1 MFYLGRPYL
10 KAVSVN
16 RNFTQR
22 RIEESIPFF
31 GSMEGGK
38 SGKRRRGPP
47 ESKRTRSP
55 PTRTPPEE
63 ENEEAEWYEDDVD
76 ESESGAG
83 GFGGFSVK
91 RPQMSGTDQVEG
103 QQLERYFEKQYHGKS
118 EEKRESI
125 EDHWGQTES
134 EFSIASLLNGY
145 RTILLGLQSF
155 MVALPMIL
163 VSAALVWAGQG
174 FLDSMADSTGAL
186 LNIVMIFL
194 AICLTTIALIQIV
207 VSAVNQSLREREIAS
222 DGADIPLLGWTESLR
237 LSTQLFTEVIL
248 TFMLVWTIEV
258 LGLYMLAGAMPDMSM
273 PSIDP
278 DNLSAGTVF
287 YILGEAGSLFV
298 MIGIIPYSIEAT
310 IKRS

>member
-1 MFYLGRPYL
+1 MSYLGHPYL
-10 KAVSVN
+10 KGVSAKS
-16 RNFTQR
+16 NFAQR
-22 RIEESIPFF
+22 GIEESTPFF
-31 GSMEGGK
+31 DCMEGGK
-38 SGKRRRGPP
+38 SSKRRRGPP
-47 ESKRTRSP
+47 ESKRKRSP
-55 PTRTPPEE
+55 PSKAPPEE
-63 ENEEAEWYEDDVD
+63 ENEEAEWYEDVVD
-76 ESESGAG
+76 ESTSGAG

-91 RPQMSGTDQVEG
+91 RPQMSSTDQVEG

-125 EDHWGQTES
+125 EDHWDQTES
-134 EFSIASLLNGY
+134 EFNIASLLNGY
-145 RTILLGLQSF
+145 RTIILGLQSF

-174 FLDSMADSTGAL
+174 FLESMADSTGAL
-186 LNIVMIFL
+186 LNIIMIFI

-207 VSAVNQSLREREIAS
+207 VSAVNQSLREREITR
-222 DGADIPLLGWTESLR
+222 DGADIPLLGWMDSLR

-248 TFMLVWTIEV
+248 TFMVVWAIEV
-258 LGLYMLAGAMPDMSM
+258 LGLYMLAGAMPDMSV

-287 YILGEAGSLFV
+287 YILGAVGSLFV
-298 MIGIIPYSIEAT
+298 IIGIIPYSIEAT